1 MNEITTTMPRVT
13 DIDVVINM
21 DAYHNW
27 GNGIDVEHFN
37 ACYSTALI
45 SELESAYPDAD
56 VSVRITMSDI
66 PYRSG
71 ISVTVDDYDDDE
83 YGELEAETVG
93 DVNAIADRVLCVQS
107 SDIPAWWA
115 VTVENLTG
123 MDDDEWEESSE
134 LSVWCV
140 CAPTGMTTQNPNVIA
155 LYMYRYDAVKHA
167 AHELKCGVLGVFVQR
182 RIVFTVAQYRPDY
195 AG

>member
-1 MNEITTTMPRVT
+1 MNEITTMPRVT
-13 DIDVVINM
+13 DIDVVINLA
-21 DAYHNW
+21 DYHNW
-27 GNGIDVEHFN
+27 GDDYDAAHFN
-37 ACYSTALI
+37 ACYDAALT
-45 SELESAYPDAD
+45 SSLESAYPEAD

-71 ISVTVDDYDDDE
+71 ITVTVDDYDDDE

-107 SDIPAWWA
+107 SDIPAWWI
-115 VTVENLTG
+115 VEVIDNTG
-123 MDDDEWEESSE
+123 IDDDEPGESGT

-140 CAPTGMTTQNPNVIA
+140 CLPTGITRNNPDAIA
-155 LYMYRYDAVKHA
+155 LYMYRSEAIEHA
-167 AHELKCGVLGVFVQR
+167 ACAIQRGMPGVFVQR

-195 AG
+195 AR